1 VLVFN
6 AMKYLESRGAGK
18 M

>member
-1 VLVFN
+1 
-6 AMKYLESRGAGK
+6 MKYLESRGAGK